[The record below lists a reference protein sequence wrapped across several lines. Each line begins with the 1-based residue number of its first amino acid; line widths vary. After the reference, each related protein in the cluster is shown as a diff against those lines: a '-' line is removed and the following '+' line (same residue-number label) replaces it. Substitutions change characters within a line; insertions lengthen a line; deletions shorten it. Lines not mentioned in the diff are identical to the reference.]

1 MENTP
6 RCWLIVAVLCI
17 VQGPIAWAQKE
28 SVKPGINKQ
37 FQNPNPAEFV
47 ERFER
52 EGRDSFDHRH
62 EIVNECR
69 IKPGM
74 SVADIGAGTGLFSRL
89 FAPLVGPKGR
99 VYAVDIS
106 DEFVEHVEKSAKAAG
121 LNNVVGVVCTPDSVN
136 LPPDSI
142 DLAFV
147 CDTYHH
153 FEFPQ
158 RTMASV
164 YRALKAG
171 GSLILVDFHRIEGK
185 SSDWI
190 MGHVR
195 AGQEVFTK
203 EIVDAGFRQVEEKED
218 LLEES
223 YFVRF
228 EKSDTQSGN

>member
-1 MENTP
+1 
-6 RCWLIVAVLCI
+6 
-17 VQGPIAWAQKE
+17 
-28 SVKPGINKQ
+28 
-37 FQNPNPAEFV
+37 
-47 ERFER
+47 
-52 EGRDSFDHRH
+52 
-62 EIVNECR
+62 
-69 IKPGM
+69 
-74 SVADIGAGTGLFSRL
+74 
-89 FAPLVGPKGR
+89 
-99 VYAVDIS
+99 
-106 DEFVEHVEKSAKAAG
+106 
-121 LNNVVGVVCTPDSVN
+121 
-136 LPPDSI
+136 
-142 DLAFV
+142 
-147 CDTYHH
+147 
-153 FEFPQ
+153 
-158 RTMASV
+158 MASV